1 MVNTLLTEKLRPKEL
16 RHMILPKRISDAFAN
31 GLQQNVLLAGSPGS
45 GKTSLAKILSE
56 KSPRLFINVSDES
69 SVDTV
74 REKITGFCS
83 TISIMNEENAMKV
96 VVLDEFD
103 GASDQFYKALR
114 GTMEKFAKNTRFVAT
129 CNWIN
134 KVPDPMKSRFETFIF
149 DPVNKEEEEE
159 LKKAWQARIKLITS
173 KISIAM
179 DENALNSFVKKF
191 YPDLRSA
198 LNCIQR
204 WQIQGLTSIS
214 EDRVSESSWDYE
226 EIYNLLFQKAD
237 PVKNYQLI
245 VGQYSNSVGE
255 VMESL
260 GREFIEW
267 IKEKKTEKSQ
277 IIPGVLILVA
287 QHQAQR
293 TQVIDPVVSLLSL
306 FFSIQKLTQ

>member
-1 MVNTLLTEKLRPKEL
+1 
-16 RHMILPKRISDAFAN
+16 
-31 GLQQNVLLAGSPGS
+31 
-45 GKTSLAKILSE
+45 
-56 KSPRLFINVSDES
+56 
-69 SVDTV
+69 
-74 REKITGFCS
+74 
-83 TISIMNEENAMKV
+83 
-96 VVLDEFD
+96 
-103 GASDQFYKALR
+103 
-114 GTMEKFAKNTRFVAT
+114 
-129 CNWIN
+129 
-134 KVPDPMKSRFETFIF
+134 MKSRFETFIF

-159 LKKAWQARIKLITS
+159 LKKAWQARIKLITG
-173 KISIAM
+173 KISISM
-179 DENALNSFVKKF
+179 DDNALTSFVKKF

-214 EDRVSESSWDYE
+214 EDKVSESSWDYE
-226 EIYNLLFQKAD
+226 EIYSLLFQKAD

-267 IKEKKTEKSQ
+267 IKEKKPEKSQ
-277 IIPGVLILVA
+277 IIPGVIILVA